1 MEPSKVQFSEK
12 DLKKPL
18 SKLIFFF
25 YSLLGLIKVT
35 ETTSDDVGETKKKD
49 NNKLGKIVQYESSNF
64 TLINFYLIKMGP
76 TREDRLTFNLLV
88 VQVNKEFSFLLFI
101 S

>member
-12 DLKKPL
+12 DLKSPL
-18 SKLIFFF
+18 SKLIFFVYRLF
-25 YSLLGLIKVT
+25 GLIKVT
-35 ETTSDDVGETKKKD
+35 ETTSDDVGETKKKE
-49 NNKLGKIVQYESSNF
+49 NNKLATIVQYESSNF

-88 VQVNKEFSFLLFI
+88 VQVK
-101 S
+101 